1 MFLMMH
7 AYLHHVY
14 NPLGMSEKKIIL
26 KITNQFTYSSIYQTK
41 KWAFVMFVLMS

>member
-1 MFLMMH
+1 MMH

-14 NPLGMSEKKIIL
+14 NPFGMNEKKYFIL

-41 KWAFVMFVLMS
+41 KMSLCDVRTNVVA